1 MIEERSIGFEKIIT
15 DSAVLTGVK
24 CWAELEQLSGGL
36 WRRREMPKIEAW
48 LPTDFFQRG
57 DAVPLTAAYCLSS
70 KEKKEKYTELL
81 DIAKGM

>member
-36 WRRREMPKIEAW
+36 
-48 LPTDFFQRG
+48 
-57 DAVPLTAAYCLSS
+57 
-70 KEKKEKYTELL
+70 
-81 DIAKGM
+81 